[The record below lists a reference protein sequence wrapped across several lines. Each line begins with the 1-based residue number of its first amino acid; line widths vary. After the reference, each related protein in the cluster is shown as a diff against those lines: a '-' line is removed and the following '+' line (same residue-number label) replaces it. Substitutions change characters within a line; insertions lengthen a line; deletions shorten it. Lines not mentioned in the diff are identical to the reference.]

1 VRDTFVNKYTVVW
14 FMLGLVW
21 AWGLIAIVGVI
32 VGYNKDVSELYTI
45 EERIPNAINTVETI
59 PVEVYKLERIDDEL

>member
-1 VRDTFVNKYTVVW
+1 MNKYTVVW

-32 VGYNKDVSELYTI
+32 VGYNNDVSQIYKI

-59 PVEVYKLERIDDEL
+59 PVEVYKLERADDEL

>member
-1 VRDTFVNKYTVVW
+1 MNKYTVVW

-32 VGYNKDVSELYTI
+32 VGYYKDVSELYTI